1 MQDQV
6 STVAEG
12 IQCFKEPLGIRFVS
26 FYVLDDGDSV
36 TVFDAGIPNSVVQW
50 IDNGN
55 ITKPVNRLIIS
66 HADVDHFGDT
76 SNLRERYPDMEILCH
91 PLDQHWIENHQAIVQ
106 ERYGFSHQK
115 YGIGY
120 PSEVLDAFASL
131 CGGEI
136 QVTQTIA
143 DGDELKIGGR
153 TWEVL
158 HVPGHSPGHIS
169 LWHADEGILLLSD
182 AVLGH
187 GPPHMETGEPSIPST
202 HQDIQPYLETIERLS
217 QLPVK
222 LALAAHWHPMDGEAF
237 TQFLAESKAQVNR
250 DITAI
255 KEACA
260 EKPCTFADLLTVLND
275 KFRQWDS
282 NDDINY
288 IYALDGTLEYL
299 VSKGEFQQKDGQFY
313 A

>member
-1 MQDQV
+1 MKDQV

-12 IQCFKEPLGIRFVS
+12 IQCFKESLGIRFVS

-50 IDNGN
+50 IDKGN
-55 ITKPVNRLIIS
+55 ITKPVNCLIIS
-66 HADVDHFGDT
+66 HSDVDHFGNT
-76 SNLRERYPDMEILCH
+76 SNLRECYLDMETLCH
-91 PLDQHWIENHQAIVQ
+91 SLDQRWIEDHTAIVQ

-115 YGIGY
+115 QGIGY
-120 PSEVLDAFASL
+120 STEVSEAFASL
-131 CGGEI
+131 CGGAI

-143 DGDELKIGGR
+143 DGDKLTTGGR

-158 HVPGHSPGHIS
+158 HFPGHIS
-169 LWHADEGILLLSD
+169 LWLADEGILLMSD

-237 TQFLAESKAQVNR
+237 TQLLADSKAQVQR
-250 DITAI
+250 DIEAI

-260 EKPCTFADLLTVLND
+260 EKSCTFADQLNILND
-275 KFRQWDS
+275 KFRQWDN

-288 IYALDGTLEYL
+288 IYALDGTLAYL
-299 VSKGEFQQKDGQFY
+299 ISKGKIQKKDGQY
-313 A
+313 HA